1 LIAKRAKMLKETAQ
15 AKIVIIGIGN
25 LLLGDEGMGI
35 HFVRMLN
42 KGDLDYANL
51 EIIDG
56 GICPEFA
63 SFVEDAHKLIIV
75 DAIKGSKKPG
85 TIYRFSI
92 DDVMVDLPVKL
103 SLHQMGVTDSLK
115 MLRLVGKEPKDTIII
130 GIEPKNINCGLELS
144 PEVKKG
150 LAELRKIVMEEI
162 KKADS

>member
-1 LIAKRAKMLKETAQ
+1 MLKEIVQ
-15 AKIVIIGIGN
+15 AKIVILGIGN
-25 LLLGDEGMGI
+25 LLLGDEGIGI

-42 KGDLDYANL
+42 EESLDYANL

-75 DAIKGSKKPG
+75 DAVKGGKKPG
-85 TIYRFSI
+85 TIYHFGI
-92 DDVMVDLPVKL
+92 DDVMMDLPVKL
-103 SLHQMGVTDSLK
+103 SLHQMGVIDSLK

-150 LAELRKIVMEEI
+150 LAELRKIVVQEI

>member
-1 LIAKRAKMLKETAQ
+1 MLKETAQ
-15 AKIVIIGIGN
+15 AKIVILGIGN

-42 KGDLDYANL
+42 EDDLDYANL
-51 EIIDG
+51 EIIEG

-75 DAIKGSKKPG
+75 DAIKGGKVPG
-85 TIYRFSI
+85 TLYRFNI
-92 DDVMVDLPVKL
+92 DDVLIDLPMKL
-103 SLHQMGVTDSLK
+103 SLHQMSVIDSLK
-115 MLRLVGKEPKDTIII
+115 ILRLVGKEPKDTIVI
-130 GIEPKNINCGLELS
+130 GIEPKNIACGLELS

-150 LAELRKIVMEEI
+150 LAELRKIMMEEI

>member
-1 LIAKRAKMLKETAQ
+1 LIAKRATMLKEIVQ
-15 AKIVIIGIGN
+15 AKIVILGIGN
-25 LLLGDEGMGI
+25 LLLGDEGIGI

-42 KGDLDYANL
+42 EESLDYANL

-75 DAIKGSKKPG
+75 DAVKGGKKPG
-85 TIYRFSI
+85 TIYHFGI
-92 DDVMVDLPVKL
+92 DDVMMDLPMKL
-103 SLHQMGVTDSLK
+103 SLHQMGVIDSLK

-150 LAELRKIVMEEI
+150 LAELRKIVVQEI

>member
-1 LIAKRAKMLKETAQ
+1 MLKEIVQ
-15 AKIVIIGIGN
+15 AKIVILGIGN
-25 LLLGDEGMGI
+25 LLLGDEGIGI

-42 KGDLDYANL
+42 EESLDYANL

-75 DAIKGSKKPG
+75 DAVKGGKKPG
-85 TIYRFSI
+85 TIYHFGI
-92 DDVMVDLPVKL
+92 DDVMMDLPMKL
-103 SLHQMGVTDSLK
+103 SLHQMGVIDSLK

-150 LAELRKIVMEEI
+150 LAELRKIVAQEI

>member
-1 LIAKRAKMLKETAQ
+1 MLKEIVQ
-15 AKIVIIGIGN
+15 AKIVILGIGN

-42 KGDLDYANL
+42 EESLDYANL

-75 DAIKGSKKPG
+75 DAVKGGKKPG
-85 TIYRFSI
+85 TIYHFGI
-92 DDVMVDLPVKL
+92 DDVMMDLPMKL
-103 SLHQMGVTDSLK
+103 SLHQMGVIDSLK

-150 LAELRKIVMEEI
+150 LAKLRKIVMEEI

>member
-1 LIAKRAKMLKETAQ
+1 MLKEIVQ
-15 AKIVIIGIGN
+15 AKIVILGIGN

-42 KGDLDYANL
+42 EDDLDYANL
-51 EIIDG
+51 EIIEG

-75 DAIKGSKKPG
+75 DAIKGGKVPG
-85 TIYRFSI
+85 TLYRFNI
-92 DDVMVDLPVKL
+92 DDVLIDLPMKL
-103 SLHQMGVTDSLK
+103 SLHQMSVIDSLK
-115 MLRLVGKEPKDTIII
+115 ILRLVGKEPKDTIVI
-130 GIEPKNINCGLELS
+130 GIEPKNIACGLELS

-150 LAELRKIVMEEI
+150 LAELRKIMMEEI

>member
-1 LIAKRAKMLKETAQ
+1 MLKEIVQ
-15 AKIVIIGIGN
+15 AKIVILGIGN
-25 LLLGDEGMGI
+25 LLLGDEGIGI

-42 KGDLDYANL
+42 EESLDYANL

-75 DAIKGSKKPG
+75 DAVKGGKKPG
-85 TIYRFSI
+85 TIYHFGI
-92 DDVMVDLPVKL
+92 DDVMMDLPMKL
-103 SLHQMGVTDSLK
+103 SLHQMGVIDSLK

-150 LAELRKIVMEEI
+150 LAELRKIVVQEI